1 MLKKLAVAVIGTACV
16 VIPLAAATTADAAT
30 PNYHHVVA
38 VTAHQHVY
46 WDRNW
51 PSPNRSTD
59 MSYYQSG
66 QFYSNS
72 PWAAAESDFNT
83 TTSFGGLSDLAGV
96 EEAARV
102 KSIEIPNSGGR
113 IAVKFDNG
121 LSYGGN
127 CSGCW
132 HNNTEAN
139 FSINVNGTAYYTLI
153 TSHGDGSWG
162 ETDVVITNYV
172 Y

>member
-1 MLKKLAVAVIGTACV
+1 MFKKLAAAVVGAACV

-30 PNYHHVVA
+30 PNYHHIVA

-59 MSYYQSG
+59 QSYYQSS

-72 PWAAAESDFNT
+72 PWAAAESDFNS

-96 EEAARV
+96 QEYARV
-102 KSIEIPNSGGR
+102 KSI
-113 IAVKFDNG
+113 
-121 LSYGGN
+121 
-127 CSGCW
+127 
-132 HNNTEAN
+132 
-139 FSINVNGTAYYTLI
+139 
-153 TSHGDGSWG
+153 
-162 ETDVVITNYV
+162 
-172 Y
+172 